1 MKKRMH
7 SVVLGCCIA
16 LVAMQ
21 PGFAMAATG
30 GEARIQELERQMQG
44 LVSELKNRQNS
55 VEILTRQVASLESR
69 ISTNSAFQGAAQGGG
84 QDKAEIKSMIEQ
96 AVLARE
102 KESSLSPFSFGGYGE
117 IHANFNEGS
126 VNGQSR
132 DQIDVHRLVGLV
144 GYEFADWIKFKSE
157 IELEH
162 AFVDDGTKGEL
173 ELEQAYVDFLL
184 SDLANVRV
192 GRVLTPLAQTN
203 QHHEPTTFYSVERPN
218 FDKYIIPSTWWS
230 DGVGLFGNLAQNLSY
245 EAYLVAGLDGS
256 KFSND
261 GIRNGRIKD
270 VPSLNDMAVTFRL
283 DYYPFMES
291 ASAWGRNLR
300 LGASFYRGGINNGV
314 EGKDP
319 GKSGDL
325 TIYAGD
331 FGVRLSDLELKG
343 AVAFEEIDGAKGLA
357 SGVAEEILGYYLEAG
372 YHIMPEAWKTGKL
385 KNSDAVV
392 FARYDKQDTQHGMP
406 AGVAANPDKDRQ
418 DWTFGLAFYPV
429 PNLVLKADYQVLESE
444 GADPDNAINLG
455 IGWQF

>member
-1 MKKRMH
+1 MRKRMR
-7 SVVLGCCIA
+7 SVVFGCCVG

-21 PGFAMAATG
+21 SGFALAATNE
-30 GEARIQELERQMQG
+30 EARIQELERQMQV
-44 LVSELKNRQNS
+44 LVGELKNRQGNIEALS
-55 VEILTRQVASLESR
+55 RQVANLEGK
-69 ISTNSAFQGAAQGGG
+69 IAENSKAGSGLDSV
-84 QDKAEIKSMIEQ
+84 QDKEEIKTLVAQ
-96 AVLARE
+96 AMADQQ
-102 KESSLSPFSFGGYGE
+102 KESPLSKFSFGGYGE

-126 VNGQSR
+126 VNGQSK
-132 DQIDVHRLVGLV
+132 DQIDIHRLVALV
-144 GYEFADWIKFKSE
+144 GYDFADWIKFKSE

-192 GRVLTPLAQTN
+192 GRVLTPVGRTN

-218 FDKYIIPSTWWS
+218 FDKYIVPSTWWS
-230 DGVGLFGNLAQNLSY
+230 DGVGLFGNLAPNLSY
-245 EAYLVAGLDGS
+245 EGYLVAGLDGS

-283 DYYPFMES
+283 DYSPFMDS

-300 LGASFYRGGINNGV
+300 LGASFYRGGVNNGV

-325 TIYAGD
+325 TIYAAD
-331 FGVRLSDLELKG
+331 FGVRVSDLELKG
-343 AVAFEEIDGAKGLA
+343 AAAFEEIDGAQGLTA
-357 SGVAEEILGYYLEAG
+357 GVAEEIFGYYLEAG
-372 YHIMPEAWKTGKL
+372 YHVMPEAWKTGKL

-392 FARYDKQDTQHGMP
+392 FARYDKQDTQYGMP
-406 AGVAANPDKDRQ
+406 AGVAASPDKDRY